1 VQRILYRNEFRIC
14 FVATGLRQVTLGT
27 ICLWGNDVPVAALF
41 CPFFLPEASFS
52 ALLKTMLLK
61 TIPGLTLPG
70 IGTPGQ
76 FLSARP
82 EFSGQPWCLNN

>member
-1 VQRILYRNEFRIC
+1 LLRLACDKLPWGQFVFGVMMCQSLLC
-14 FVATGLRQVTLGT
+14 FVR
-27 ICLWGNDVPVAALF
+27 
-41 CPFFLPEASFS
+41 FFLPEASFS